1 MTTKTQKMAVIW
13 GLVLWLFG
21 YVLGIVLFKMVPPAM
36 LGWVIM
42 PFGIMFTLW
51 VLMKK
56 ISLVNLKD
64 YVILGIIWTI
74 MAVVLDY
81 FLLVKLFKP
90 ADGYYKLDVYMYYL
104 LTLVI
109 PIKVGWWKLRNRK

>member
-1 MTTKTQKMAVIW
+1 MNRKTLKTAVIW

-36 LGWVIM
+36 LGWMIM
-42 PFGIMFTLW
+42 PFGILFTLW

-56 ISLVNLKD
+56 IQLASLSE
-64 YVILGIIWTI
+64 YVVLGAIWAI

-90 ADGYYKLDVYMYYL
+90 VDGYYKLDVYVYYL
-104 LTLVI
+104 LTLAM
-109 PIKVGWWKLRNRK
+109 PILFGGWRLRKGK